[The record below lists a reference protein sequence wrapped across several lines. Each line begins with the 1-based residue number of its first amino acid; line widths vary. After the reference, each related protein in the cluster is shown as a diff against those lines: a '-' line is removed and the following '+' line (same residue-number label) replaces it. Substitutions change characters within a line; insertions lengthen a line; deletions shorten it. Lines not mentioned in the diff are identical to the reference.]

1 MSAVRGVVVVMVAAA
16 CGCGSVPEVDR
27 FFVAAHVHRDG
38 TSGPGA
44 IVVREGRIVAVGE
57 EGALH
62 HFRRVAREVVE
73 LGDAHVFPGLTES
86 HGHLLGFG
94 AALEQVDL
102 VGARSFQEVIA
113 RVREAARALPPGEWV
128 VGRGWDQNDWPDKNF
143 PHHAALS
150 AALPDHPAL
159 LRRIDGHAVLT
170 NAAGLAAAGITGHTP
185 DPPGGRILRDQ
196 HGEPSG
202 VLVDAACELL
212 ERAAPAPS
220 PEAVERQVLLAGQ
233 RLASLGFTEIHD
245 AGTTRQGLEVL
256 QRLAAEGRLPIRVY
270 AMVEGSDEAAVREAY
285 ARGAWLSTDGMLAV
299 RAVKY
304 YADGA
309 LGSRGALLGEPYTDE
324 PGTRGL
330 EVTPLER
337 LGEFIRRAGE
347 AGFQPCVHAI
357 GDAAVRRV
365 LDLYERELGGAARTL
380 RARIEHA
387 QIVREEDVPRFA
399 ALGVIASVQPTHCTS
414 DMPWAPQ
421 RLGPERIAWA
431 YRWRSLLAAGAR
443 LCLGSDVPVENPD
456 PRRGVW
462 AAVTRRP
469 FEGTGG
475 EGWNLPEALT
485 AAEAVAGFTSWA
497 AYAAFE
503 EEWRGAI
510 RAGFAA
516 DFTVVDR
523 DLSAGE
529 VTVVREARIL
539 RTVVAGRDVFVAR
552 GVQ

>member
-1 MSAVRGVVVVMVAAA
+1 MTAVRVAVLAVVAAA
-16 CGCGSVPEVDR
+16 GGCRSVPEVDR

-44 IVVREGRIVAVGE
+44 IAVRAGRIVAVGD
-57 EGALH
+57 EGVLRR
-62 HFRRVAREVVE
+62 FRRAAREVVD
-73 LGDAHVFPGLTES
+73 LGSAHVFPGLTES
-86 HGHLLGFG
+86 HGHLFGYG

-102 VGARSFQEVIA
+102 VGTGSFEEVVA
-113 RVREAARALPPGEWV
+113 RVRAAASGLAAGEWV
-128 VGRGWDQNDWPDKNF
+128 VGRGWDQNDWPDKSF

-150 AALPDHPAL
+150 AALPDHPVL

-170 NAAGLAAAGITGHTP
+170 NAAGLAAAGIHRATP

-196 HGEPSG
+196 RGEPSG

-212 ERAAPAPS
+212 ERAAPAPT
-220 PEAVERQVLLAGQ
+220 PQALERQALLAAQ
-233 RLASLGFTEIHD
+233 RLATLGYTEIHD

-256 QRLAAEGRLPIRVY
+256 QRLAAAGRLPIRVY
-270 AMVEGSDEAAVREAY
+270 AMVEGSDEAAVNEAY
-285 ARGAWLSTDGMLAV
+285 ARGPWLATDGMLAV

-309 LGSRGALLGEPYTDE
+309 LGSRGALLGEPYADE
-324 PGTRGL
+324 PTTRGL
-330 EVTPLER
+330 EVLPPER
-337 LGEFIRRAGE
+337 LAEHIRRAGA
-347 AGFQPCVHAI
+347 AGFQPCIHAI

-365 LDLYERELGGAARTL
+365 LDLYQRELGEAARRL

-387 QIVREEDVPRFA
+387 QIVRPEDVARCA
-399 ALGVIASVQPTHCTS
+399 ALGVIAAVQPTHCTS

-421 RLGPERIAWA
+421 RLGAQRIAWA
-431 YRWRSLLAAGAR
+431 YRWRSLLAAGAK
-443 LCLGSDVPVENPD
+443 LCLGSDVPVEDPD

-469 FEGTGG
+469 FEGTQE

-485 AAEAVAGFTSWA
+485 AAEAVAGFTGWA

-503 EEWRGAI
+503 EAWRGTI
-510 RAGFAA
+510 REGFAA
-516 DFTVVDR
+516 DFTVVDT
-523 DLSAGE
+523 DLTAGPAE
-529 VTVVREARIL
+529 ALREARIL
-539 RTVVAGRDVFVAR
+539 RTVVGGRDVFVAR